1 MMVRLT
7 KRDIPLYE
15 AFKRE
20 SFKQER
26 VEMIGFYSYTVVLT
40 YISLAIT
47 VFGMTQ
53 AIHGN
58 FKIAILCLALSGLC
72 DMFDGKIARTKKN
85 RTEDEKAFGI
95 QIDSL
100 CDVVCFGI
108 FPAVICYLLGVRGPL
123 GMAIIALY
131 CVNSVIRLA
140 FFNVME
146 AKNALVSE
154 TGEKFYRGLPITS
167 MAIVLPLVFMIQ
179 FAISDVAFRILLH
192 FALFIV
198 GMLFIVDFRLK
209 KPTNK
214 MLEVLVCIVGTAV
227 FIMLVFTRY
236 KISLRPGW
244 PWLSWMRRL

>member
-1 MMVRLT
+1 
-7 KRDIPLYE
+7 
-15 AFKRE
+15 
-20 SFKQER
+20 
-26 VEMIGFYSYTVVLT
+26 MIGFYNYTVVLT

-58 FKIAILCLALSGLC
+58 FKSAIVCLALSGLC
-72 DMFDGKIARTKKN
+72 DMFDGKIARSKKD

-108 FPAVICYLLGVRGPL
+108 FPAMICYLLGVRGPI
-123 GMAIIALY
+123 GMAIIVLY

-146 AKNALVSE
+146 AKNALVTE

-167 MAIVLPLVFMIQ
+167 MAIVLPLVFMVQ
-179 FAISDVAFRILLH
+179 FAVSDMVFRILLH
-192 FALFIV
+192 FALLIV
-198 GMLFIVDFRLK
+198 GILFIVNFRLK
-209 KPTNK
+209 KPSNK
-214 MLEVLVCIVGTAV
+214 MLTMIVFVVGSAVL
-227 FIMLVFTRY
+227 IMLLFTRY
-236 KISLRPGW
+236 RISFRPGW
-244 PWLSWMRRL
+244 PWLCWMRKL